1 VAQNEPARAGDHRLA
16 EHVLRPIVYHSKGER
31 EAGVIHRLISFFSP
45 LQMMKDVSRGS
56 FEERMAA
63 YRHNRSMRGPLAAC
77 MRRWAL
83 CSSVAM
89 VLTGLFDALGSGGTG
104 PLNIFVLLAAACGT
118 FIACAVCML
127 FVMGYAYVYL
137 THNDW

>member
-1 VAQNEPARAGDHRLA
+1 
-16 EHVLRPIVYHSKGER
+16 
-31 EAGVIHRLISFFSP
+31 VIHSLISFFSP

-77 MRRWAL
+77 MRRWLL
-83 CSSVAM
+83 CSSVAI
-89 VLTGLFDALGSGGTG
+89 VLTALFDALGSGGTG
-104 PLNIFVLLAAACGT
+104 SLNIFVLLAAACGT
-118 FIACAVCML
+118 FIACAICML
-127 FVMGYAYVYL
+127 FVMAYAYVYL

>member
-1 VAQNEPARAGDHRLA
+1 MR
-16 EHVLRPIVYHSKGER
+16 
-31 EAGVIHRLISFFSP
+31 AGVIHRLISFFSP

-63 YRHNRSMRGPLAAC
+63 YRHNRNMRGPLAAC

-89 VLTGLFDALGSGGTG
+89 VLTALFDALGSGGTG

-137 THNDW
+137 THHHW

>member
-1 VAQNEPARAGDHRLA
+1 MR
-16 EHVLRPIVYHSKGER
+16 
-31 EAGVIHRLISFFSP
+31 AGVIHRLISFFSP

-56 FEERMAA
+56 FEERIAA
-63 YRHNRSMRGPLAAC
+63 YRHNRNMRGPLVAC

-89 VLTGLFDALGSGGTG
+89 VLTALFDALGAGGAG
-104 PLNIFVLLAAACGT
+104 PLNIFVVLAAACGT

>member
-1 VAQNEPARAGDHRLA
+1 M
-16 EHVLRPIVYHSKGER
+16 SS
-31 EAGVIHRLISFFSP
+31 GVIHSLARFFSP

-63 YRHNRSMRGPLAAC
+63 YRHNRSMRGSLAAC

-83 CSSVAM
+83 CCSVAM
-89 VLTGLFDALGSGGTG
+89 VLTAFFDALGSGGTG
-104 PLNIFVLLAAACGT
+104 PPSIFVLLAAACGT

>member
-1 VAQNEPARAGDHRLA
+1 MR
-16 EHVLRPIVYHSKGER
+16 
-31 EAGVIHRLISFFSP
+31 AGVIQGLTRFFSP

-63 YRHNRSMRGPLAAC
+63 YRHNRRMRPTLAAC

-83 CSSVAM
+83 CCSVAM
-89 VLTGLFDALGSGGTG
+89 VLTMLFDTLGDGGTG
-104 PLNIFVLLAAACGT
+104 SLSIFVLLAAACGT

>member
-1 VAQNEPARAGDHRLA
+1 MR
-16 EHVLRPIVYHSKGER
+16 
-31 EAGVIHRLISFFSP
+31 AGVIHSLISFFSP

-63 YRHNRSMRGPLAAC
+63 YRHNRSMRQSLAAC

-83 CSSVAM
+83 CCSVAM
-89 VLTGLFDALGSGGTG
+89 VLTALFDALGSGGAG
-104 PLNIFVLLAAACGT
+104 PLSIFVLLAAACGT

>member
-1 VAQNEPARAGDHRLA
+1 MIQRLT
-16 EHVLRPIVYHSKGER
+16 
-31 EAGVIHRLISFFSP
+31 SFFSP
-45 LQMMKDVSRGS
+45 LRMMKDVSRGS
-56 FEERMAA
+56 FEERIAA

-83 CSSVAM
+83 CSSVAI
-89 VLTGLFDALGSGGTG
+89 VLTALFDTLGSGGSG
-104 PLNIFVLLAAACGT
+104 SLNIFVVLAAACGT

-137 THNDW
+137 THHDW